1 MSELCIFVLPFR
13 VKLEPLIQKPLSL
26 TTGHTAGSDKNLMHY
41 YMKEIL
47 YKIIHQLAVLYKNK
61 TKLQNI
67 INFTSNYN
75 FELSF
80 TTETIALSTNRNFW
94 QKI

>member
-26 TTGHTAGSDKNLMHY
+26 TTWHTAGSDKNLMHY

-61 TKLQNI
+61 TKL
-67 INFTSNYN
+67 
-75 FELSF
+75 
-80 TTETIALSTNRNFW
+80 
-94 QKI
+94 